1 MEQKTQLGVRVYAIA
16 KQYSIECTMVHRIIT
31 EYIEYC
37 KLELLSGKVV
47 DFVGLVSVVPD
58 VVTSDYRSTMAY
70 ECSFVADR
78 LSLPQHTVYIVIRA
92 YLDDLLDDIFMCKTA
107 SIRGIVNIHPIQ
119 KDGKLTNIHSAI
131 SSSFKNNILK
141 DSAITSVRVHTSK
154 LLKQR
159 LCSGGC
165 NYD

>member
-16 KQYSIECTMVHRIIT
+16 KQYGIEYTMVHNIIT

-37 KLELLSGKVV
+37 KAELLSGRVV
-47 DFVGLVSVVPD
+47 DFVGLVSIIPD
-58 VVTSDYRSTMAY
+58 TILSDYKSTMAY
-70 ECSFVADR
+70 ECSFVAKD
-78 LSLPQHTVYIVIRA
+78 LSLPQHTVYVVIRA
-92 YLDDLLDDIFMCKTA
+92 YLDDLLDDISKCKTA

-131 SSSFKNNILK
+131 SSSFKDNILK
-141 DSAITSVRVHTSK
+141 DSPITSVRVHTSK

-159 LCSGGC
+159 LCLEGGIL
-165 NYD
+165 